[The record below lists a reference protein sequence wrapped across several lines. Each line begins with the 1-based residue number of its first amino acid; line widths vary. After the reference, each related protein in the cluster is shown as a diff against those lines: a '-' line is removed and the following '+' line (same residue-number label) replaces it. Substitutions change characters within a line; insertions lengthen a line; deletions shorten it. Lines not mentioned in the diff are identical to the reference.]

1 MTVIFHFAF
10 LTESEKSYTKIFIFI
25 GFLKAVNEA
34 LLFLSSF
41 CTLSVVSYERSSYVN
56 RLVLDDN
63 STNAHYIIRTY
74 ILHQNQKK
82 NIHPYML
89 YSMFYSI
96 TARPN
101 RLCFTIWILCFSN
114 FFFVVCSFA
123 GRVVCVCSTQKAA
136 IQRYVL
142 GFFSLAYTPW
152 TLDSSTF

>member
-1 MTVIFHFAF
+1 MTKIWFHFKIESFIGLCLTFFAFYEKKQFEMYRRDKKMTVIFHFAF

-101 RLCFTIWILCFSN
+101 RLCFTI
-114 FFFVVCSFA
+114 
-123 GRVVCVCSTQKAA
+123 
-136 IQRYVL
+136 
-142 GFFSLAYTPW
+142 
-152 TLDSSTF
+152 